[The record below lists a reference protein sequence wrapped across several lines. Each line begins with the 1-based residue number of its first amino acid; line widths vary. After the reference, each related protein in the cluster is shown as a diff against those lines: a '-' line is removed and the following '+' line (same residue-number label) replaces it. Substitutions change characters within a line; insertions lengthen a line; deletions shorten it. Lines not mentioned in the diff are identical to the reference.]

1 MLTEATSSPS
11 TIKQAIN
18 SPELASV
25 EDGIPGQHIIFIFLT
40 YFKYAKEKNGY
51 LPQSSKHNLNTV
63 APAWNTVISMG
74 SNTGTE

>member
-51 LPQSSKHNLNTV
+51 LRRLWTLQQTPFLNHRPCSPQL
-63 APAWNTVISMG
+63 
-74 SNTGTE
+74 